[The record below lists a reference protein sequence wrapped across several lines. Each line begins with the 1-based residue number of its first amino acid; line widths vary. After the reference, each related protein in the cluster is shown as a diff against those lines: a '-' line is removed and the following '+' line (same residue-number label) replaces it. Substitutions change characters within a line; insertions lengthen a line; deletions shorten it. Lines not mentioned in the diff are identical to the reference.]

1 MKEAIKVATF
11 FDTMY
16 SLYNEKGMT
25 STPIKLMESLGLWD
39 QWKEYIKL
47 KEKHDISFKSIQL

>member
-1 MKEAIKVATF
+1 MKETIKVTTF
-11 FDTMY
+11 FDTMH
-16 SLYNEKGMT
+16 EKGMT

-47 KEKHDISFKSIQL
+47 KEKT